1 MERYPLWWVGGA
13 TAAAAAAGL
22 LVWRVQEWYRSGLAE
37 LTLGRDVRTQAAIA
51 EKVNDLIKRVHPG
64 QAATFTD
71 PLQAGE
77 HLGALLGARPRR
89 LLVLDDVWYPTQLS
103 AFPVGR
109 RCARLVTTRNPSL
122 LVSGGV
128 DGVPVKVDQMSV
140 TQARMLLTWGLQPL
154 PPMVVAELL
163 AETGRW
169 PLLLRLVNKFL
180 TDQARTNSDL
190 AGVACHVRDRLRS
203 GPQEIDELTGATRR
217 GLNVEDPEQRRQAVR
232 TTIEASTGLL
242 SDDEQTRFTELA
254 IFAADERVPVDL
266 VAQLSQATG
275 GLNRLAVGALCVRLD
290 DLALLTLTSTGN
302 GPVIGLHDVVRD
314 FLRDELG
321 RQRLV
326 TLHQVLLNTVAAA
339 LPAAAP
345 LDPAQAATSVT
356 AWWELDEHARYLW
369 EHLIEHLLAAERDAD
384 ADAAAGDLRWVTAR
398 LLRFGPAAPFAD
410 LALAGTLRA
419 NQLRATF
426 ATAAHLL
433 VPSDPARFQIDVL
446 HSRLAHDP
454 GWAPQIAASAGQCTW
469 PRLVSRGSPPDLP
482 DPNVRRV
489 LVGHDER
496 GVRLAIARDGTW
508 LATGDHKGTVR
519 IWDAATGE
527 ARAIIYVRKRRRID
541 INQPYGER
549 PPYTPLRARGG
560 DLAGRYLAGQR
571 GPGR

>member
-1 MERYPLWWVGGA
+1 VPGWRFVVLAVAGLVAAVAATVLAVAVNVATGGTVRWFPAMERYPLWWVGGA

-356 AWWELDEHARYLW
+356 AW
-369 EHLIEHLLAAERDAD
+369 
-384 ADAAAGDLRWVTAR
+384 
-398 LLRFGPAAPFAD
+398 
-410 LALAGTLRA
+410 
-419 NQLRATF
+419 
-426 ATAAHLL
+426 
-433 VPSDPARFQIDVL
+433 
-446 HSRLAHDP
+446 
-454 GWAPQIAASAGQCTW
+454 
-469 PRLVSRGSPPDLP
+469 
-482 DPNVRRV
+482 
-489 LVGHDER
+489 
-496 GVRLAIARDGTW
+496 
-508 LATGDHKGTVR
+508 
-519 IWDAATGE
+519 
-527 ARAIIYVRKRRRID
+527 
-541 INQPYGER
+541 
-549 PPYTPLRARGG
+549 
-560 DLAGRYLAGQR
+560 
-571 GPGR
+571 